1 MQPAGVHVYVALP
14 GHVIESF
21 SLFIFS
27 RDINVHVA
35 CVSLYAPT
43 ASKAESKFLLRV
55 VEQLNR
61 TEKWHATYYSV
72 IPSSAF

>member
-1 MQPAGVHVYVALP
+1 MYVALP

-61 TEKWHATYYSV
+61 TEK
-72 IPSSAF
+72 